1 MIGLVSLSLLG
12 CSTRYVEL
20 RAPDE
25 VLRVCI
31 MSPEGVVG
39 ATNESLVDA
48 FLMTRESLRVCKGIA
63 RSQLSN
69 GEQYATHLE

>member
-1 MIGLVSLSLLG
+1 
-12 CSTRYVEL
+12 
-20 RAPDE
+20 
-25 VLRVCI
+25 